1 MEKASP
7 RIKWKLGNILNF
19 YAYVFISRIK
29 CTVFQYNYATQVAI
43 LNNTYIN
50 WSFQPFN
57 AVERFQ
63 VFALSAFGL
72 GLISSLR
79 LDDKNI
85 RSKKSAWSTL
95 HSQFK
100 AHSLNF
106 LEGNKK
112 GHKTNREMCVL
123 HGNKLNPT
131 YFYNFF
137 KSFEKAEYGWE
148 YRFLSIFHLKDSF

>member
-1 MEKASP
+1 M
-7 RIKWKLGNILNF
+7 IKSKLKTFLNF
-19 YAYVFISRIK
+19 CAYVFIPLTK
-29 CTVFQYNYATQVAI
+29 CICFQYNYATQVAI

-85 RSKKSAWSTL
+85 DLKSQPGQRCT
-95 HSQFK
+95 
-100 AHSLNF
+100 HSL
-106 LEGNKK
+106 
-112 GHKTNREMCVL
+112 R
-123 HGNKLNPT
+123 P
-131 YFYNFF
+131 
-137 KSFEKAEYGWE
+137 
-148 YRFLSIFHLKDSF
+148 IP